1 MKHLLKLLLVEIQNR
16 FMCMKKH
23 FFLHETLVYKA
34 FGYDATETQSLL
46 FAAQGF
52 IVCPTDFFFLSLSL
66 LARCSF
72 SGLNLAMREHKT

>member
-23 FFLHETLVYKA
+23 FFFMKRSFIKLLVMMQRRHK
-34 FGYDATETQSLL
+34 
-46 FAAQGF
+46 
-52 IVCPTDFFFLSLSL
+52 VCCLQRRVVLYVPLTFFLLSLSL